1 MNPVAGK
8 PATRPPS
15 PANARLEHN
24 PLVLRGAD
32 LERELMSGSP
42 AVGRLAAH
50 CGDYLVRLE
59 GVDEERLEAL
69 LRVVGIV
76 GGRAHVDERIEG
88 VVVVAVT
95 SAQIEALRTQLLAAP
110 PAQLRLA
117 EELATAVR
125 AYLRRNFELRCCDSV
140 LEIGRRPLL
149 MGVLNCTPDSFY
161 PSSRTAGEQAVGR
174 GVAMVEAGAD
184 LLDIGGESTRPGS
197 VAVDAEEEIERV
209 VPVVRRLRELVDVP
223 LSIDTTKASV
233 AVAALDA
240 GATIVNDVS
249 GLGYDARLAEVVA
262 ASGAAVVLMH
272 MRGSSDDM
280 YGAADYVDVVGE
292 VVGELRTAVGRALA
306 AGIDVDRIVIDPGI
320 GFAKRAEHSLI
331 VLRHTAALRSLGLP
345 ILVGP
350 SRKSFIGAV
359 LDLPSDQRLEGTGA
373 AVTAAVMGGAHI
385 LRVHDVGPMRRTADM
400 AAAIRDEGA
409 GWIR

>member
-1 MNPVAGK
+1 VSPVAGE
-8 PATRPPS
+8 PATRPTP
-15 PANARLEHN
+15 PANARFEHN
-24 PLVLRGAD
+24 PLVLRGPD
-32 LERELMSGSP
+32 PEPELMSGSP
-42 AVGRLAAH
+42 AVGRLASH
-50 CGDYLVRLE
+50 YGDYLVRLE
-59 GVDEERLEAL
+59 GVGEQQRDAL

-76 GGRAHVDERIEG
+76 GGRAHIDERIEG

-95 SAQIEALRTQLLAAP
+95 SAQIDALRAQLLAAP

-125 AYLRRNFELRCCDSV
+125 AYLRRTFELRCRESV
-140 LEIGRRPLL
+140 LVIGRRPLL

-161 PSSRTAGEQAVGR
+161 PDSRTAGEQAVAR
-174 GVAMVEAGAD
+174 GVAMVRDGAD

-197 VAVDAEEEIERV
+197 LAVDADEETARV
-209 VPVVRRLRELVDVP
+209 VPVLRRLRELVDVP

-233 AVAALDA
+233 AAAAIDA
-240 GATIVNDVS
+240 GATMVNDIS
-249 GLGYDARLAEVVA
+249 GLAYDAQLATVVA
-262 ASGAAVVLMH
+262 AHGVAVVLMH

-292 VVGELRTAVGRALA
+292 VVGELRSAVTRALD
-306 AGIDVDRIVIDPGI
+306 AGIALDRIVVDPGI

-331 VLRHTAALRSLGLP
+331 ALRHVAALRSIGLP
-345 ILVGP
+345 ILLGP

-359 LDLPSDQRLEGTGA
+359 LDLPADQRLEGTGA
-373 AVTAAVMGGAHI
+373 AVAAAVMGGAHI

-409 GWIR
+409 GWIS